1 MVIHQKV
8 PDILNCRMEELQ
20 HYFLESWEL
29 NDQLFSALQSES
41 SFYLAPDPLRNPL
54 IFYFGHTAAFYV
66 NKLLLSG
73 LIESGINSDYEI
85 IFARGVDPATSDEL
99 DVLSQWP
106 TVGEVEAYRK
116 EVKSM
121 VSRLINSMSSSIS
134 ITEESPF
141 WALLMAIE
149 HDRIHFETS
158 SVLIR
163 QLDADLLKKPAQW
176 RYAPS
181 FGLPQENEWLT
192 IQAKSVRLGRNK
204 DATMFGWDNEFGEH
218 IETTGDFQVS
228 KNLITNFEYL
238 PFVEEGYNQ
247 RMYWSVE
254 GWEWKTEASALYPK
268 FWVPVGKTFLYRAMF
283 DVLEMPMDWPVEV
296 NAFEAEAFCNWKDKE
311 VRLLS
316 EAEFNAVA
324 NMSARPD
331 PTLEEW
337 PNLNMKFGSPTPV
350 GYCEDPHSE
359 INDLYGNVWDWLRDD
374 FKPLPG
380 FQPHRYYLDF
390 SEPYFDNDHA
400 MLLGGSWATTG
411 TGASKYYR
419 LWFRRFFF
427 QHAGFRLSKALGE

>member
-8 PDILNCRMEELQ
+8 PDILNCRIADLQ
-20 HYFLESWEL
+20 DYFLESWEL
-29 NDQLFSALQSES
+29 NDQLFSALKTET

-54 IFYFGHTAAFYV
+54 IFYYGHTAAFYV

-73 LIESGINSDYEI
+73 LIQSGINSDYEI

-99 DVLSQWP
+99 NVLSQWP
-106 TVGEVEAYRK
+106 TMEQVQAYRA
-116 EVKSM
+116 EVKTL
-121 VSRLINSMSSSIS
+121 VSELINNMDPSMN
-134 ITEESPF
+134 ITQESPY

-163 QLDADLLKKPAQW
+163 QLDADLLEKPARW
-176 RYAPS
+176 IYAPS
-181 FGLPQENEWLT
+181 FGLPQENEWMT
-192 IQAKSVRLGRNK
+192 VQAKSVRLGREK
-204 DATMFGWDNEFGEH
+204 DSTMFGWDNEFGEL
-218 IETTGDFQVS
+218 IETIGDFQVS

-238 PFVEEGYNQ
+238 PFVKEGYNQ
-247 RMYWSVE
+247 QVFWSEE
-254 GWEWKTEASALYPK
+254 GWEWKTQAAALHPK
-268 FWVPVGKTFLYRAMF
+268 FWVSEEKTFLYRAMF

-296 NAFEAEAFCNWKDKE
+296 NAFEAEAFCNWKGNDI
-311 VRLLS
+311 RLLS
-316 EAEFNAVA
+316 EVEFNALA
-324 NMSARPD
+324 NMSVRPD
-331 PTLEEW
+331 PTLELW

-380 FQPHRYYLDF
+380 FQPHPYYLDF
-390 SEPYFDNDHA
+390 SEPYFNNDHA

-427 QHAGFRLSKALGE
+427 QHAGFRISKALGE